1 MTARNLLQQAEKIMS
16 TTSFRNDRHSASA
29 KKMSKQAKGVLSDLK
44 FLFRQGADEEALIS
58 DLRSVISKAA
68 GAYLNRQG
76 EPK

>member
-1 MTARNLLQQAEKIMS
+1 MFGKGSGTVSMANGSEAKIALVTGAGSGIGAATAKLLARRGAEVIL
-16 TTSFRNDRHSASA
+16 A
-29 KKMSKQAKGVLSDLK
+29 GI
-44 FLFRQGADEEALIS
+44 DEEALIS